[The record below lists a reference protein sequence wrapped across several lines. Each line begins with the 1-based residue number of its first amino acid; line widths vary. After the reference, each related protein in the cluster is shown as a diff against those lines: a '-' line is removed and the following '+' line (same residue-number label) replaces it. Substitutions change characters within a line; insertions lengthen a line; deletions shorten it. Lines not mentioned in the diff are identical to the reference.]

1 MNDVSMTVGMEAQSH
16 GDSIMAVCDDSRI
29 PRPGSPA
36 DDEHGVIIFTDS
48 DCETIM
54 DELDT
59 PRTEKQKKFIKSH
72 SSNVIG
78 SYKKEKDVILKSDQV
93 LEFSAAIVK
102 NGNHDTNSRKSA
114 FSRVK
119 HSKGKNQTILED
131 AVTVQSNHD
140 HQPIQKHLDSAP
152 TGNTSGGVPKVS
164 SNGKGDGVS
173 RHHGN
178 RELVDPRNEQDD
190 GLDDRGVKEND
201 RTNSITKVT
210 LNISNLE
217 SPEEGEDLEARPS
230 RSSTNSSSSS
240 LRDQGSQ
247 TCSEAAGD
255 ILQYPVSPRVSPAT
269 VARYSPRRITSA
281 ELHTG
286 PGSKGRFILPNF
298 SRDKAINNHI
308 WSKYLCRQF
317 DSRSSLGVEHC
328 STFLAS
334 SRDIAEEMASDWL
347 LAASPTSHKWAL
359 SSMQRNARSSDNVR
373 RDWSPLR
380 NYSIQ
385 SRVAPREWS
394 PVRNASVQNGGQ
406 DWSPS
411 RRDWS
416 PSRRRSNPIMSTMG
430 RDWSPVRRDSSPNI
444 SPFASPR
451 SKAEAF
457 ASLRRT
463 PDQMVKQ
470 ADRLIERTQA
480 ILERSAEAKRRT
492 EVLLKASRERRA
504 QERLEEL
511 ASYKGE
517 RLGNSKD
524 ANGNTDHRTGAS
536 LDTNGNHEDNGYEEE
551 NSNVI
556 PTH

>member
-93 LEFSAAIVK
+93 LEFSASIVK

-281 ELHTG
+281 ELH
-286 PGSKGRFILPNF
+286 
-298 SRDKAINNHI
+298 
-308 WSKYLCRQF
+308 
-317 DSRSSLGVEHC
+317 
-328 STFLAS
+328 
-334 SRDIAEEMASDWL
+334 
-347 LAASPTSHKWAL
+347 
-359 SSMQRNARSSDNVR
+359 
-373 RDWSPLR
+373 
-380 NYSIQ
+380 
-385 SRVAPREWS
+385 
-394 PVRNASVQNGGQ
+394 
-406 DWSPS
+406 
-411 RRDWS
+411 
-416 PSRRRSNPIMSTMG
+416 
-430 RDWSPVRRDSSPNI
+430 
-444 SPFASPR
+444 
-451 SKAEAF
+451 
-457 ASLRRT
+457 RT

-524 ANGNTDHRTGAS
+524 ANGSNDHRTGAS

>member
-1 MNDVSMTVGMEAQSH
+1 
-16 GDSIMAVCDDSRI
+16 MAVCDDSRI

-72 SSNVIG
+72 SSNIIG

-178 RELVDPRNEQDD
+178 RELVDPRNEEDD
-190 GLDDRGVKEND
+190 GLDDRGVLDND

-217 SPEEGEDLEARPS
+217 SPEGGEDLGARPS

-281 ELHTG
+281 ELH
-286 PGSKGRFILPNF
+286 
-298 SRDKAINNHI
+298 
-308 WSKYLCRQF
+308 
-317 DSRSSLGVEHC
+317 
-328 STFLAS
+328 
-334 SRDIAEEMASDWL
+334 
-347 LAASPTSHKWAL
+347 
-359 SSMQRNARSSDNVR
+359 
-373 RDWSPLR
+373 
-380 NYSIQ
+380 
-385 SRVAPREWS
+385 
-394 PVRNASVQNGGQ
+394 
-406 DWSPS
+406 
-411 RRDWS
+411 
-416 PSRRRSNPIMSTMG
+416 
-430 RDWSPVRRDSSPNI
+430 
-444 SPFASPR
+444 
-451 SKAEAF
+451 
-457 ASLRRT
+457 RT

-524 ANGNTDHRTGAS
+524 ANGSNDHRTGAS